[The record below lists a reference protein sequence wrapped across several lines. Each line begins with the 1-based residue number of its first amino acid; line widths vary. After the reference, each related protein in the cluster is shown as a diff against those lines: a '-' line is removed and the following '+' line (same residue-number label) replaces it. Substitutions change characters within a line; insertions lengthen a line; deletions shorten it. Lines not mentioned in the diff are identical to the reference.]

1 MSARTGRSRPSLA
14 FIFRAKKRR
23 RTFGLKRSTIKEQ
36 ERLFCGNSAD
46 WAGSSSSGWRR
57 RSEPIEPL
65 VLLFWLSR
73 SRAPTDVVPRI
84 AKVDEPMRNTVLPI
98 ALIVFGLAW
107 LAREMGWFHEVHM
120 IVALAIIVLGAAILA
135 TEGINRSS
143 VVSGPILVYVGAAW
157 LAYDQG
163 YVSSQVVWP
172 VGVIVLG
179 ILLFIAR
186 LPAMPDPQ
194 QSTRRRR
201 DRSQS

>member
-1 MSARTGRSRPSLA
+1 
-14 FIFRAKKRR
+14 
-23 RTFGLKRSTIKEQ
+23 
-36 ERLFCGNSAD
+36 
-46 WAGSSSSGWRR
+46 
-57 RSEPIEPL
+57 
-65 VLLFWLSR
+65 
-73 SRAPTDVVPRI
+73 
-84 AKVDEPMRNTVLPI
+84 MRNTVLPI

-120 IVALAIIVLGAAILA
+120 IVALAFIVLGAAILV

-143 VVSGPILVYVGAAW
+143 VVSGPILIYVGAAW

-186 LPAMPDPQ
+186 LPAMPDPEPGA
-194 QSTRRRR
+194 RRRR